1 MAYGF
6 TLKYYGL
13 PYGLR
18 GGFMKKKARKSGKAI
33 KQALAVSKVAESEL
47 EYLAYVQA
55 KLEVAE
61 ARRRRRLE
69 RLIHKRNS
77 WRSYVV

>member
-1 MAYGF
+1 
-6 TLKYYGL
+6 
-13 PYGLR
+13 
-18 GGFMKKKARKSGKAI
+18 MKKKARKSGKAI